1 MKMHANYANALS
13 ARVKEIKDRGYSSEK
28 SRINFKP
35 HDFVFSAFFDASDLH
50 AFYVG
55 GLPHTIELFEIFRSA
70 FPKKWEELTRGIRQK
85 DCDQVYHAA
94 HNLKPLFRMIGI
106 CRFNGFLNT
115 LTERTN
121 SINQDKEMAFQSI
134 ESRLPQI
141 MYMTAVEVARMKNY
155 MSATAQ

>member
-13 ARVKEIKDRGYSSEK
+13 ARVKEMKDRGYSSQDLTI
-28 SRINFKP
+28 SFKP
-35 HDFVFSAFFDASDLH
+35 HDFVFSTFFEASDLH
-50 AFYVG
+50 AFYIG

-70 FPKKWEELTRGIRQK
+70 FPKKWEELTRGMRDK
-85 DCDQVYHAA
+85 DGDQVYHAA

-106 CRFNGFLNT
+106 CRFNEFLNI
-115 LTERTN
+115 LTQRKTGVD
-121 SINQDKEMAFQSI
+121 QDKENAFQSI

-155 MSATAQ
+155 IAASA